1 MLYRLMD
8 VGSLMDI
15 MEIFRNHSNDISLIM
30 GALANTKRIELM
42 YTLCKG
48 QNTFKEL
55 QTATGLGKT
64 ALAHHLALLVDA
76 GLIQRAE
83 RGHYEMSQDAREFL
97 EVIGKTYADSKRKRE
112 AEVAKR
118 ANYIQKIHTKEIHTM
133 KDLDVKIVELE
144 SMHVASAQAIGD
156 SPEDKAWNKMRA
168 WAEPRGLLE
177 DLEEHPVFGFDNP
190 EPSPG
195 QKEYGYEFWMKVG
208 PEEEAEGDI
217 KMKEFQGGLY
227 AVTTCN
233 LKEELESEF
242 FKKNGS
248 LESWKKIV
256 EWVKSSKYTM
266 GCHQCLERAHDP
278 GGSVDELI
286 LDLYCPIVK

>member
-1 MLYRLMD
+1 
-8 VGSLMDI
+8 MDI

-156 SPEDKAWNKMRA
+156 SPEDKAWNKMRV

>member
-1 MLYRLMD
+1 MD

-15 MEIFRNHSNDISLIM
+15 IEIFQRFSNDISLIM
-30 GALANTKRIELM
+30 GALANAKRIEIVCALN
-42 YTLCKG
+42 KG

-55 QTATGLGKT
+55 QTVTGLGKT
-64 ALAHHLALLVDA
+64 ALAHHLALLVET
-76 GLIQRAE
+76 GLIHRTE
-83 RGHYEMSQDAREFL
+83 RGQYELSRDAWQLL
-97 EVIGKTYADSKRKRE
+97 EVIGTTYADSKRKRE
-112 AEVAKR
+112 AEMAKR

-144 SMHVASAQAIGD
+144 PMRVASVQAIGE
-156 SPEDKAWNKMRA
+156 SPEDEAWNKMRT

-195 QKEYGYEFWMKVG
+195 QKEYGYEFWIKVG
-208 PEEEAEGDI
+208 PEEKGEGDVKI
-217 KMKEFQGGLY
+217 KEFHGGLY
-227 AVTTCN
+227 AVITCN

-242 FKKNGS
+242 FKKNGY

-256 EWVKSSKYTM
+256 EWVKSSNYTM
-266 GCHQCLERAHDP
+266 GSHQCLEKAHYP

-286 LDLYCPIVK
+286 LDLYCPIVN

>member
-1 MLYRLMD
+1 
-8 VGSLMDI
+8 
-15 MEIFRNHSNDISLIM
+15 M

-48 QNTFKEL
+48 QNTFKEF

-144 SMHVASAQAIGD
+144 SMHVASAQAIGE

>member
-1 MLYRLMD
+1 MD

-15 MEIFRNHSNDISLIM
+15 MEIFRSHSNDISFIM

-144 SMHVASAQAIGD
+144 SMHVASAQAIGE

-242 FKKNGS
+242 FKKNGC